1 MDAAVSKPTQAPGHA
16 AATLISS
23 TGDVQALLGPPPLF
37 RSEDKEA
44 YGELLARVQASV
56 QPKDIIEEF
65 WVRDVVDLVWEALRL
80 RRLKANLITGTVRKA
95 LAKVLRSMSYPNPE
109 REASSWEA
117 QDEGAEELVESWL
130 KEYQYSMDV
139 VMAQALRMRLDDI
152 ERIDRMITSAEMR
165 RHAVLREVDRHRA
178 ALAEG
183 LRRAAQNVQD
193 AEFTEVGHDEA
204 PA

>member
-1 MDAAVSKPTQAPGHA
+1 MDAAVSKSTEVPGHA
-16 AATLISS
+16 AAALISS
-23 TGDVQALLGPPPLF
+23 AGDVQALLGPPPLF
-37 RSEDKEA
+37 RSEDKDA

-80 RRLKANLITGTVRKA
+80 RRLKASLMTGTARKA
-95 LAKVLRSMSYPNPE
+95 LAKVLRSISHPDPE
-109 REASSWEA
+109 EAAATWETRDA
-117 QDEGAEELVESWL
+117 GAVELVESWL
-130 KEYQYSMDV
+130 KESGFSMDV

-204 PA
+204 PT